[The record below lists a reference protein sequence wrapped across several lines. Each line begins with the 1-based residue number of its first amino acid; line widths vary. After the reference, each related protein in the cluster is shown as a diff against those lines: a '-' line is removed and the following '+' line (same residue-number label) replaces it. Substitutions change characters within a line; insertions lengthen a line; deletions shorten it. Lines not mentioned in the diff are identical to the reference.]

1 MNLTKEQIPSDINSV
16 EQLFAWCALL
26 LDNQAGTIDIKED
39 DAAIPAP
46 AIQVA
51 VTRIA
56 DDTKRIIGRCALQ
69 LNPNYAQDNSVKLW
83 KHVLPIVN
91 TDVPA
96 SFTTN

>member
-1 MNLTKEQIPSDINSV
+1 MIFTKEQLPSDIDTV
-16 EQLFAWCALL
+16 EQVFVWASLL
-26 LDNQAGTIDIKED
+26 LDNQAGTIDVKED
-39 DAAIPAP
+39 DAAIPSP
-46 AIQVA
+46 AVQVA
-51 VTRIA
+51 IIRMA

-91 TDVPA
+91 TTTPV